1 MQVRQATMKDAGPIA
16 ILCHTQFQVAHK
28 DGIAPDDLLYYVDKT
43 FSKAAVE
50 ADLSK
55 TENIHFVATENGED
69 ILGCINLGKVHLPQ
83 ASHMESAIEIT
94 RLYIKPEF
102 IGKGVASVLME
113 KVKTL
118 AQLKQKESLWL
129 HVYKGNED
137 AIKFYNKWGF
147 NIVGELNFPVRQSCP
162 VGWVMMCKL

>member
-1 MQVRQATMKDAGPIA
+1 MKVRQATVKDAGPIA
-16 ILCHTQFQVAHK
+16 AICHSQFQVAHK
-28 DGIAPDDLLYYVDKT
+28 GGMAPDDLLYYVDKT

-50 ADLSK
+50 IDLSNN
-55 TENIHFVATENGED
+55 ENIHFVATGDGED

-83 ASHMESAIEIT
+83 ASHIESAMEIT
-94 RLYIKPEF
+94 RLYIKPEY
-102 IGKGVASVLME
+102 IGKGVAAALME
-113 KVKTL
+113 EVITL
-118 AQLKQKESLWL
+118 ARSKQKESLWL

-147 NIVGELNFPVRQSCP
+147 KIVGELNFPVRKSCP